1 MKTFL
6 TTAAIAIAVVFSAPA
21 FAQFGGGGNIHG
33 NESRGEPFNSSYRAS
48 GVDPATGY
56 TPGHTGLTPGRTA
69 GAHAN
74 AYVKKKKR
82 HVTTTGSTNV
92 RSGY

>member
-1 MKTFL
+1 MKTFFA
-6 TTAAIAIAVVFSAPA
+6 TAAMVVALSAPA

-56 TPGHTGLTPGRTA
+56 TPGHV
-69 GAHAN
+69 GASGHVKVH
-74 AYVKKKKR
+74 VKKKKR
-82 HVTTTGSTNV
+82 HPVTTTGSAGV